1 MDIREAIRNISG
13 VQAERVVLATVDA
26 IDEEN
31 LTCNVTPLPD
41 GAPLLDINLSID
53 VATHGGLTIL
63 PAVGDFVLVALT
75 SDCTGYVINS
85 GKGRIVLNGGSNGGL
100 VVIDRLVDKLNQLEK
115 EVNDLK
121 NVFSS
126 WSPVVQDG
134 GAALKTSVA
143 SWASAT
149 IETTKVEDLEDTNVK
164 H

>member
-1 MDIREAIRNISG
+1 MLFRS
-13 VQAERVVLATVDA
+13 
-26 IDEEN
+26 
-31 LTCNVTPLPD
+31 
-41 GAPLLDINLSID
+41 
-53 VATHGGLTIL
+53 
-63 PAVGDFVLVALT
+63 
-75 SDCTGYVINS
+75 VINS

-134 GAALKTSVA
+134 GAALKASVA